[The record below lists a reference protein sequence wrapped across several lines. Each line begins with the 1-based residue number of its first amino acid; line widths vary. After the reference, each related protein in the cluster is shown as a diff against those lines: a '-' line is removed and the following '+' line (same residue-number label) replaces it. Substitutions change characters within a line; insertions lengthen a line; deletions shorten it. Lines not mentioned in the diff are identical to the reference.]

1 MQKKKKKKKRE
12 REREREREKTLGK
25 LKAFYLFHSL
35 LEVSTV
41 DRNHCNVQSFGPSGS
56 LIFRN

>member
-1 MQKKKKKKKRE
+1 MKKKTKKK
-12 REREREREKTLGK
+12 EREREKKKLVK
-25 LKAFYLFHSL
+25 LKAFYLFHSF

-56 LIFRN
+56 LIFRT